1 MGYKQDQSKKSFKR
15 AFSHEENKRKSEGV
29 QTPLEATTLKID
41 AKEIKPPC
49 PYFERCGGCQLQQYA
64 YEDTLKYKQQVVDK
78 LLGSFGKIKPI
89 IGMENPWSYRNK
101 SHHTYKLNKRGHIES
116 GMYEAYSHRLTP
128 IERCLIQDE
137 RADAIAMSIQK
148 LLRGFKIRPYD
159 EDDQSGLFRH
169 VLIKIGKQT
178 DEVMVVLIVS
188 RPVFPSKNNFVKELI
203 KLHPEIK
210 TVIMN
215 INAGKTSMILGR
227 QEQVVYG
234 SGYIEDV
241 LMGKRFQI
249 SAKSFYQ
256 INPTQTEVLYGA
268 AIEMATLTGREKIM
282 DAYSGI
288 GTIGLIASDLAN
300 EVIGVEL
307 NKEAVRDAIKNAKLN
322 RIKNARFYEGDAG
335 QFMRT
340 MAKEKEFLDVVFM
353 DPPRSGSDEAFL
365 GAVLELKPK
374 QVVYVSCNPVTQAR
388 DLKILLRGG
397 YKVKEIQPVD
407 MFPWTGHV
415 ECCVLLYHKDYKVG
429 EKGKKVTVE
438 VGINK

>member
-1 MGYKQDQSKKSFKR
+1 MKYQRNEARKPFKGKPSHKNSNRKQ
-15 AFSHEENKRKSEGV
+15 ETV

-41 AKEIKPPC
+41 AKEIKAPC
-49 PYFERCGGCQLQQYA
+49 PHFERCGGCQLQQYA
-64 YEDTLKYKQQVVDK
+64 YSDTLKYKQQMVEN
-78 LLGSFGKIKPI
+78 LLGSFGKITPI

-116 GMYEAYSHRLTP
+116 GMYEAYSHRLIP

-137 RADAIAMSIQK
+137 RADAIALSIQK

-169 VLIKIGKQT
+169 ALIKIGKET
-178 DEVMVVLIVS
+178 DEIMVVFVVS
-188 RPVFPSKNNFVKELI
+188 NPVFPSKNNFVKELL
-203 KLHPEIK
+203 KLHPEI
-210 TVIMN
+210 TTIVMN
-215 INAGKTSMILGR
+215 VNAGRTSMILGR
-227 QEQVVYG
+227 QEQTLYG
-234 SGYIEDV
+234 TGYIEDV

-256 INPTQTEVLYGA
+256 INPVQTEALYGS
-268 AIEMATLTGREKIM
+268 AIEMAALKGGETVM

-288 GTIGLIASDLAN
+288 GTIGLIASDLAK

-307 NKEAVRDAIKNAKLN
+307 NRDAVKDAIKNAKLN

-335 QFMRT
+335 QFMRA
-340 MAKEKEFLDVVFM
+340 MARENESLDVVFM

-415 ECCVLLYHKDYKVG
+415 E
-429 EKGKKVTVE
+429 TVALITRVKE
-438 VGINK
+438 